1 MDIEDILTKQE
12 KKIFLILVSICL
24 FVVFTYFIVKV
35 LTRYKLKN
43 KASWTQIFIGYMIG
57 EKCKNN
63 GDCVSNNC
71 LQNICMV

>member
-35 LTRYKLKN
+35 LTR
-43 KASWTQIFIGYMIG
+43 
-57 EKCKNN
+57 
-63 GDCVSNNC
+63 
-71 LQNICMV
+71 